1 MKLDK
6 NFLTALYESQNG
18 QQEQP
23 KPVCRKLNQAKVD
36 EDLIEKFIEWYNK
49 KYRKNTS
56 LTDWSVKGKEVKS
69 YQSYTGKG
77 TIFQFELKNHDE
89 EYDVMDKETA
99 KIAAYNQL
107 FHIVLHEYP
116 EFYDYS
122 EIGGLESYVSN
133 IAIEDIRDALEE
145 YFESDANEMLSDR
158 KTHEETFK
166 EIAKKYGLNP
176 DDSDFA
182 SDYADACVSDLSD
195 KAVLREYID
204 VFGEDNFKEFIFK
217 YPKKYVDM
225 NKLFEAILKNDGY
238 GPYLSFYDGSEF
250 KLPNTI
256 NGKTWFVYRT
266 N

>member
-18 QQEQP
+18 QQEQS
-23 KPVCRKLNQAKVD
+23 KLVGRKLNQAKVD
-36 EDLIEKFIEWYNK
+36 KDLIEKFIEWYNK
-49 KYRKNTS
+49 KYRENTS
-56 LTDWSVKGKEVKS
+56 LTDWDIKEEEIKS
-69 YQSYTGKG
+69 YLSATDKG
-77 TIFQFELKNHDE
+77 IIFHFELKKYDE

-107 FHIVLHEYP
+107 FNIVLHEYP

-122 EIGGLESYVSN
+122 KIGGLGSYVSN
-133 IAIEDIRDALEE
+133 IAIEDIRDVLEE
-145 YFESDANEMLSDR
+145 LFESDANEMLSDR
-158 KTHEETFK
+158 KTHERTLNEF
-166 EIAKKYGLNP
+166 AKKYGLNP

-182 SDYADACVSDLSD
+182 SDYADARVSDLSNRD
-195 KAVLREYID
+195 VIKEYINT
-204 VFGEDNFKEFIFK
+204 FGEDKFKEFIFK

-238 GPYLSFYDGSEF
+238 GHYLSFYDGSES
-250 KLPNTI
+250 KLPKTI
-256 NGKTWFVYRT
+256 NGKTWFVYRI

>member
-6 NFLTALYESQNG
+6 NFLTALYESQNR
-18 QQEQP
+18 QQEQS
-23 KPVCRKLNQAKVD
+23 KPVGRKLNQAKVD

-49 KYRKNTS
+49 KYRENTS
-56 LTDWSVKGKEVKS
+56 LADWSIKGKEVKS
-69 YQSYTGKG
+69 KLYTGKG
-77 TIFQFELKNHDE
+77 IIFHFELKNNDE

-107 FHIVLHEYP
+107 FNIVLHEFP
-116 EFYDYS
+116 EFYDYD
-122 EIGGLESYVSN
+122 EIGGLKSYLTN
-133 IAIEDIRDALEE
+133 TAIEDIRDALEE

-158 KTHEETFK
+158 QTHEETFK
-166 EIAKKYGLNP
+166 EIAKEYGLNP

-182 SDYADACVSDLSD
+182 SDYADARVSDLSD
-195 KAVLREYID
+195 SVVIREYVD
-204 VFGEDNFKEFIFK
+204 TFGEDNFKEFIFK

-225 NKLFEAILKNDGY
+225 DKLFEAILKNDGY

-250 KLPNTI
+250 KLPNNI

>member
-6 NFLTALYESQNG
+6 DFLTALYESQTG
-18 QQEQP
+18 QQEQSN
-23 KPVCRKLNQAKVD
+23 PVVKLNQAKAD
-36 EDLIEKFIEWYNK
+36 EDLIEEFIEWYNK

-56 LTDWSVKGKEVKS
+56 LADWDIKEEEIKS
-69 YQSYTGKG
+69 YLSTDKG
-77 TIFQFELKNHDE
+77 IILHFKLKTQDD
-89 EYDVMDKETA
+89 EYDVMDKYTA

-107 FHIVLHEYP
+107 FHIVLHEFP

-122 EIGGLESYVSN
+122 EIGGLESYLTN
-133 IAIEDIRDALEE
+133 TAIEDIRDALEE

-158 KTHEETFK
+158 KTHEKTFK
-166 EIAKKYGLNP
+166 EIAKNYGLNP

-182 SDYADACVSDLSD
+182 SDYADARVSDLSNSD
-195 KAVLREYID
+195 VIAEYID
-204 VFGEDNFKEFIFK
+204 AFGEDKFKEFIFK
-217 YPKKYVDM
+217 HPIKYVDM
-225 NKLFEAILKNDGY
+225 DKLFGAILKNDGY

-250 KLPNTI
+250 KLPNNI